1 MAYDYGGVAALAD
14 PTRRSVFE
22 LVAKEP
28 RSVAD
33 LTRALTVTQSA
44 VSQHL
49 KVLKGAQ
56 LVRSETR
63 GRRSI
68 YRLDPRGL
76 HKMRQWLDGMWDE
89 ALASFAHELEQ
100 SEGED

>member
-1 MAYDYGGVAALAD
+1 MANVQGAIAALAD

-22 LVAKEP
+22 LIVKGP
-28 RSVAD
+28 RSVSEI
-33 LTRALTVTQSA
+33 TRAFPVTQSA

-63 GRRSI
+63 GTRNI
-68 YRLDPRGL
+68 YRLDPRGIE
-76 HKMRQWLDGMWDE
+76 KMRIWLDGMWDQS
-89 ALASFAHELEQ
+89 LASFAQRAEKE
-100 SEGED
+100 ED